1 MKVGLVLPLF
11 SGDPER
17 VLAFAERAERL
28 GFDGVFAFDHLFPPG
43 ASPDRPSLEA
53 FSMLSA
59 VAART
64 ERIAVGTLVTRATL
78 RSAGMI
84 ARLAAS
90 VDGVSHGR
98 MILAVGTG
106 DPIDEPEHRVF
117 GIPYLDKAERRDQLV
132 ETVRAVRALFE
143 ARPWPG
149 GTHVPA
155 MSGPLLPRPPSR
167 GGPPIW
173 IGGFADAVVRLAARE
188 ADAWNGWGMGL
199 DEFTRKAGLLE
210 AESGGRSVSATWAGI
225 VVVGRDDAEVAQ
237 LLDARSHRH
246 LESDVWAG
254 TTGSLREW
262 LENLGSVGASWAVL
276 VPGGPPDR
284 VELIATEVL
293 PGLRPDPR
301 PEP

>member
-1 MKVGLVLPLF
+1 VKVGLVLPLF
-11 SGDPER
+11 SGEPER

-43 ASPDRPSLEA
+43 ASADRPSLEA

-84 ARLAAS
+84 AKLAAS

-117 GIPYLDKAERRDQLV
+117 GIPYLDKAERRDHLV
-132 ETVRAVRALFE
+132 ETVRSVRALFD
-143 ARPWPG
+143 ARPSPG

-155 MSGPLLPRPPSR
+155 MSGPLLPRPASP

-173 IGGFADAVVRLAARE
+173 MGGFADAVVRLAARE

-199 DEFTRKAGLLE
+199 DEFTRKARLLDEE
-210 AESGGRSVSATWAGI
+210 AGRRSVSATWAGI

-262 LENLGSVGASWAVL
+262 LQNLGSVGASWAVL

-293 PGLRPDPR
+293 PGLRP
-301 PEP
+301 EP